1 MRKLLLLSLGV
12 ALMQGA
18 ATAASVAPS
27 PYRLLSTTP
36 VPAMPEGDWDQL
48 VADIA
53 TNRLYVAAED
63 GDAMDMFDLTTG
75 ALLKSVP
82 ANSPH
87 KAVLDK
93 AMGHLLFANG
103 KDGTVE
109 VLTTDLQPIKTIPVG
124 AKPDTGVLDNTARI
138 FYVSSRD
145 GDASAMESRISAIS
159 LDTLE
164 VIRSFKVPAMVLK
177 GLAMD
182 KAGKRLFVSM
192 RDKDAIGVIQLDSGA
207 VSVWKPE
214 GLKKS
219 VPLAFDPASQRL
231 YAGSREP
238 GRLTVIDTSNGKMV
252 QSFPATETAD
262 SVSFDHEKRILFF
275 SGDTGMSR
283 YQLAADGTAKL
294 LETDPALVGKTSLYV
309 GKLHRLY
316 VMRPKKGAQVAALQ
330 IFETR

>member
-1 MRKLLLLSLGV
+1 MKKLLLLSLGM
-12 ALMQGA
+12 ALLQG
-18 ATAASVAPS
+18 TAALAAPS

-48 VADIA
+48 VADVTA
-53 TNRLYVAAED
+53 NRLYVAAED
-63 GDAMDMFDLTTG
+63 GDAMDMFDLTSG

-82 ANSPH
+82 ASSPH

-93 AMGHLLFANG
+93 ARGHLLFANG

-109 VLTTDLQPIKTIPVG
+109 VLTADLQPVKTIPVG
-124 AKPDTGVLDNTARI
+124 AKPDTGVLDSAARI

-145 GDASAMESRISAIS
+145 GDANATGSRISAIS

-164 VIRSFKVPAMVLK
+164 VVRSFQVPALVLK
-177 GLAMD
+177 GLAID
-182 KAGKRLFVSM
+182 TAGKRLFVSM
-192 RDKDAIGVIQLDSGA
+192 RDKDAIGVVQLDSGA
-207 VSVWKPE
+207 VSTWRPE
-214 GLKKS
+214 GLRKS
-219 VPLAFDPASQRL
+219 VPLAFDAGSQRL

-238 GRLTVIDTSNGKMV
+238 GRLTVIDARSGRTL
-252 QSFPATETAD
+252 QSLPATETAD
-262 SVSFDHEKRILFF
+262 SVSFDHEKRILYF

-283 YQLAADGTAKL
+283 YQLAADGAARL

>member
-1 MRKLLLLSLGV
+1 MKKLLLLSLGM
-12 ALMQGA
+12 ALVQGA
-18 ATAASVAPS
+18 PAMAAPS

-36 VPAMPEGDWDQL
+36 VAAMPEGDWDQL

-53 TNRLYVAAED
+53 TNRLYVSAED
-63 GDAMDMFDLTTG
+63 GDAIDMFDLTTG

-87 KAVLDK
+87 KVALDK
-93 AMGHLLFANG
+93 ARGHLLFANG

-109 VLTTDLQPIKTIPVG
+109 VLTTDLAPVKTIPVG
-124 AKPDTGVLDNTARI
+124 AKPDTGILDSAARI

-145 GDASAMESRISAIS
+145 GDASATGSRISAIS

-164 VIRSFKVPAMVLK
+164 VVQTFKLPAMVLK
-177 GLAMD
+177 GLTMD

-192 RDKDAIGVIQLDSGA
+192 RDKDAIGVVELNSGA

-219 VPLAFDPASQRL
+219 VPLAFDAASQRL

-238 GRLTVIDTSNGKMV
+238 GRLTVIDARNGSTL
-252 QSFPATETAD
+252 QSLPATETAD
-262 SVSFDHEKRILFF
+262 SASFDHEKRILYF

-283 YQLAADGTAKL
+283 YQLAADGTATL
-294 LETDPALVGKTSLYV
+294 LETDPALVGKSSLYV

-316 VMRPKKGAQVAALQ
+316 VMRPKKGDQVAALQ